1 MARHYARVLDV
12 RHVAEAEAEIAGVG
26 ATPEAVRWMA
36 DESVLRPVRLEAVSG
51 RAANLLKQEALAIGA
66 ECAVARSVAGFDDTP
81 QGVVL
86 IATVK
91 QHRLLARRLAAQPF
105 GLRAL
110 AEEVRRAL
118 DAYDDRGVAP
128 LRLGR
133 AELPFGQRTFVMGI
147 INATPDSFSGDG
159 LGDNVQA
166 AVDQGKRFAEEGA
179 DLLDVG
185 GQSTRPGSE
194 EVSAEMER
202 ARVVPII
209 ERLAAEVALPLSID
223 TNKAAVAAAA
233 LDAGADMIN
242 DVSALR
248 EEGMLELA
256 AERQVPVCLMHML
269 GQPRTMQQSP
279 HYDEVIAD
287 IYRFLA
293 DRVEACVAA
302 GVPRER
308 ILVDP
313 GIGFGKTVNHNLAI
327 LRRLRELRSLGCGVL
342 IGPSRKSSIGQVLG
356 GLPPDERLE
365 GTAAACACAILN
377 GADVIRVHDV
387 REMVRV
393 ARMTDAVV
401 RGVAGR

>member
-223 TNKAAVAAAA
+223 TDKAAVAAAA

-342 IGPSRKSSIGQVLG
+342 IGLSRKSSIGQVLG